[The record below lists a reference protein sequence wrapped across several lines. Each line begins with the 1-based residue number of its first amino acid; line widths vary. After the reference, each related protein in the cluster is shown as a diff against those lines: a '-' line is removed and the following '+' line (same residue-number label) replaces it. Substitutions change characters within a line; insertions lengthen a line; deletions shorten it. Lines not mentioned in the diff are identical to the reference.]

1 MASNHMSAVTSRAGS
16 TNDALYKELW
26 HACAGPLVT
35 LPREGERVYYFPQG
49 HMEQLEASMN
59 QGLEQQMPSFNLPS
73 KILCK
78 VVNIHLRAEPETD
91 EVYAQITL
99 LPETDQSEVTSPDD
113 PLPEPPRCTVHSF
126 CKTLTASDTS
136 THGGFSVLRRHADDC
151 LPPLDMTQQ
160 PPWQEL
166 VATDLHGNEWH
177 FRHIFRGK

>member
-1 MASNHMSAVTSRAGS
+1 MAASNHSSGKPGGVLS
-16 TNDALYKELW
+16 DALCRELW

-35 LPREGERVYYFPQG
+35 LPREGERVYYFPEG
-49 HMEQLEASMN
+49 HMEQLEASMH

-78 VVNIHLRAEPETD
+78 VINIQRRAEPETD

-99 LPETDQSEVTSPDD
+99 LPELDQSEPTSPDA
-113 PLPEPPRCTVHSF
+113 PVQEPEKCTVHSF

-151 LPPLDMTQQ
+151 LPPLVRLASGV
-160 PPWQEL
+160 L
-166 VATDLHGNEWH
+166 VAFWKHLHCY
-177 FRHIFRGK
+177 FV